1 MALIDGKKYANGKL
15 AEDASAS
22 RRRKEK
28 NDEVPAAR
36 KGISPVLGGGKS
48 KAEVEGN
55 PLVKGGSLAAT
66 VVVVAALVFG
76 ATNPDVVE
84 DAAAKSRDAP
94 CIEKIVRGFK
104 ITCPSE

>member
-1 MALIDGKKYANGKL
+1 MWTSVLVAVLVLLALAVVFGGLLGFA
-15 AEDASAS
+15 AE
-22 RRRKEK
+22 RFR
-28 NDEVPAAR
+28 
-36 KGISPVLGGGKS
+36 
-48 KAEVEGN
+48 VEGN